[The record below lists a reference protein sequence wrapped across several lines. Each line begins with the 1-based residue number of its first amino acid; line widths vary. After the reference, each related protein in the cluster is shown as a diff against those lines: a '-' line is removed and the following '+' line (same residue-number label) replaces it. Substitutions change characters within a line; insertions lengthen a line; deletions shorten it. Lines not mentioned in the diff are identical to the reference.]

1 MYLGNMEFFLRA
13 KRTELAL
20 VVDVVISFELFGRNI
35 LWRMSSLNVVL
46 VLGFLRE
53 DVLIDL
59 SSLSSYTMVIVR
71 NDAT

>member
-1 MYLGNMEFFLRA
+1 M

-59 SSLSSYTMVIVR
+59 SSLSSYHGTRM
-71 NDAT
+71 

>member
-46 VLGFLRE
+46 VLGFL
-53 DVLIDL
+53 
-59 SSLSSYTMVIVR
+59 
-71 NDAT
+71 

>member
-1 MYLGNMEFFLRA
+1 MYLGKMEFFLRA

-35 LWRMSSLNVVL
+35 LWRISSLNVVL

-59 SSLSSYTMVIVR
+59 SSLSSYHGYRM
-71 NDAT
+71 

>member
-59 SSLSSYTMVIVR
+59 SSLSSYHGYRM
-71 NDAT
+71 

>member
-35 LWRMSSLNVVL
+35 LWRISSLNVVL

-59 SSLSSYTMVIVR
+59 SSLSSYHGYRM
-71 NDAT
+71 